1 MDRWVAGLD
10 GVFGYWLV
18 WVDFLGGWE
27 GRGHDIFKGEFTDS
41 NHSQDNCITVIKS

>member
-27 GRGHDIFKGEFTDS
+27 GRRMTYLKGSSLIQTTAK
-41 NHSQDNCITVIKS
+41 IIVLLL